1 MDRRAPARA
10 IPILAF
16 AAALAGAPALRAA
29 PPADRRVGAE
39 WLQQNMARP
48 DLRIVDMRGD
58 VREYWEGHIPG
69 AVFLDSAALRWA
81 DGGVPL
87 KLMPAPALAMLLGA
101 MGVGRETTIVVYSEI
116 NHYRATYF
124 LWALDAL
131 GHKNWAL
138 LEGGYE
144 GWKRGGRPLTQDYPA
159 VRPVAYPAPKAF
171 DASVRAVLADVRDRN
186 VKTTV
191 LLDTRPADIYSGSK
205 GSWKR
210 KGHIAGALNHYW
222 ADDVV
227 EAGDWKPVE
236 ELKRAYADLG
246 ATPDKTIIVSCGQ
259 GLMASHAYVTLKYVL
274 GYPKVKLYDGSFNE
288 WSVVASLPVE
298 TGKK

>member
-1 MDRRAPARA
+1 MERGTMTRA
-10 IPILAF
+10 ISCLGC
-16 AAALAGAPALRAA
+16 AALLALGPALRAA
-29 PPADRRVGAE
+29 SPAGRRVGAE
-39 WLQQNMARP
+39 WLQQNMART
-48 DLRIVDMRGD
+48 DIRIVDMRGD
-58 VREYWEGHIPG
+58 VREYWEGHLPG

-81 DGGVPL
+81 DRGVPL
-87 KLMPAPALAMLLGA
+87 KLMPVAALAMLLGE

-138 LEGGYE
+138 LEGGYD

-159 VRPVAYPAPKAF
+159 IRPVTYPAPKAF
-171 DASVRAVLADVRDRN
+171 DASVRAILADVRDRN
-186 VKTTV
+186 PKTTV
-191 LLDTRPADIYSGSK
+191 LLDTRPADIYSGAK

-210 KGHIAGALNHYW
+210 KGHIAGALHHYW

-227 EAGDWKPVE
+227 EAGDWKPAE
-236 ELKRAYADLG
+236 ALRRAYENLG

-259 GLMASHAYVTLKYVL
+259 GLMASHTYITLKYVL

-288 WSVVASLPVE
+288 WSVVEGLPVE
-298 TGKK
+298 TGLK